1 MIPVATR
8 SGLLQRSEAS
18 TRADAQAA
26 ALPDI
31 LYIMG
36 TGRSGTTILE
46 VLIASSAGFASV
58 GELKH
63 IFRDGF
69 LREKPCACGK
79 TASSCD
85 LWSRVLQSTR
95 WKREDLAQLARLTD
109 GIEAHWRFPFVW
121 SGLVG
126 RRTLAQYRN
135 AAAALYRSIAATS
148 HAPIVV
154 DSSKYPARAL
164 LLAKQFPGRVR
175 VLCITRSAA
184 GLFKAFEKKHT
195 DEQKPK
201 SPLAVTLYYLYV
213 LFCMRLVR
221 ARLGDRCLAIR
232 FEDLRRDPDEVLRRI
247 DRWSGYRLEGA
258 LRKLAENDWFEVGH
272 IVTGNRLRKQGRVK
286 FEAGD
291 ASRSEPIYAG
301 LRRYVVRWLEAYRR
315 ALGF

>member
-1 MIPVATR
+1 MGSSAMRTEAWSQDGATR
-8 SGLLQRSEAS
+8 S
-18 TRADAQAA
+18 ADIAD
-26 ALPDI
+26 LPEV
-31 LYIMG
+31 LYVMG

-46 VLIASSAGFASV
+46 VLIANSTGFASV

-79 TASSCD
+79 AASSCD
-85 LWSRVLQSTR
+85 LWSRVMQSTR
-95 WKREDLAQLARLTD
+95 WQREEFAHLARLTD
-109 GIEAHWRFPFVW
+109 GLEAHWRFPFVW

-126 RRTLAQYRN
+126 RRLLAEYRS
-135 AAAALYRSIAATS
+135 AAATLYRSVAATS
-148 HAPIVV
+148 QSPIVV

-164 LLAKQFPGRVR
+164 LLAREFPGRVR

-184 GLFKAFEKKHT
+184 GLLKAFEKKHT

-201 SPLAVTLYYLYV
+201 SPIAATFYYLYV
-213 LFCMRLVR
+213 LFCMRLVK
-221 ARLGDRCLAIR
+221 ARLGDRCLTIR
-232 FEDLRRDPDEVLRRI
+232 FEDLRRDADGVLRRI
-247 DRWSGYRLEGA
+247 EQWSGYRLEGA
-258 LRKLAENDWFEVGH
+258 RRKLAENDWFEVGH

-291 ASRSEPIYAG
+291 PSQSEPIYAG
-301 LRRYVVRWLEAYRR
+301 LRRHVVRWLEAYRR